1 MITIITSRVTWKVY
15 SPFFYLSVFYS
26 VGASIIQKPSSV
38 IVEEGHKVSLN
49 CQATGQPTPTV
60 TWRKAV
66 GHMSNERSRVFN
78 GRLEITNVTKTDGG
92 DYICSAKNILD
103 EDSAHTQITVFEQ
116 LKFTL
121 LPPHKRS
128 VIPSENVLLTCEAQ
142 GAREVVWQRTGQGLP
157 SAHILYSNGSLL
169 LKNVARHDAG
179 SYTCVARNF
188 HRFVSATTVLEVR
201 KPTSCSDIKTH
212 NGGKSSGTYMID
224 PDGKGG
230 VTPFNVYCDMS
241 DKGGVG
247 VTVISHGSESRTFV
261 DYKSGGCGGRGCY
274 RKDVQ
279 YTGVSIAQ
287 LAALTRVSQNC
298 EQFLNFECTAGVG
311 FFEAGYAWWVSRSGT
326 RMNYWGGATGHDN
339 KCACGV
345 TNSCSSGHM
354 CNCRGSF
361 SGWREDGGLL
371 TDKAVL
377 PVTQIRL
384 GDLNGSH
391 EKGYYTLGK
400 LKCYGVA

>member
-1 MITIITSRVTWKVY
+1 MTLV
-15 SPFFYLSVFYS
+15 
-26 VGASIIQKPSSV
+26 
-38 IVEEGHKVSLN
+38 

-66 GHMSNERSRVFN
+66 GHMSMERSRVLN

-92 DYICSAKNILD
+92 DYICSAKNILN
-103 EDSAHTQITVFEQ
+103 EDLAHAQVMVIDK
-116 LKFTL
+116 LKFTII
-121 LPPHKRS
+121 PPSKS
-128 VIPSENVLLTCEAQ
+128 KATTSEDVLLTCEAQ
-142 GAREVVWQRTGQGLP
+142 GAREVVWQRKNQRLP
-157 SAHILYSNGSLL
+157 SGHVIHSNGSLL
-169 LKNVARHDAG
+169 LKNVSPNDSG
-179 SYTCVARNF
+179 SYTCIARNF
-188 HRFVSATTVLEVR
+188 HRSVTSTTILEIQE
-201 KPTSCSDIKTH
+201 PTSCSDIKTLIRAT
-212 NGGKSSGTYMID
+212 SSGTFMID

-241 DKGGVG
+241 DRGGVG
-247 VTVISHGSESRTFV
+247 VTVISHNTEKRTFV
-261 DYKSGGCGGRGCY
+261 DHKSGGCGGRGCY

-345 TNSCSSGHM
+345 TNSCSSGYK

-384 GDLNGSH
+384 GDLNDPH

-400 LKCYGVA
+400 LKCYGVD

>member
-26 VGASIIQKPSSV
+26 AGASIIQKPSSV

-92 DYICSAKNILD
+92 DYICSAKNILN
-103 EDSAHTQITVFEQ
+103 EDSAHTQVMVFEQ

-121 LPPHKRS
+121 LPPHQRS
-128 VIPSENVLLTCEAQ
+128 ATPSENVLLTCEAQ
-142 GAREVVWQRTGQGLP
+142 GAREVVWQRTGQSLP
-157 SAHILYSNGSLL
+157 SGHILYSNGSLL

-179 SYTCVARNF
+179 SYTCIARNF
-188 HRFVSATTVLEVR
+188 HRFVTATTVLEVR

-241 DKGGVG
+241 GKGGVG
-247 VTVISHGSESRTFV
+247 VTVISHDSERRTHV
-261 DYKSGGCGGRGCY
+261 GNIPGCRGPGCY
-274 RKDVQ
+274 SKDVR
-279 YTGVSIAQ
+279 YTGVSTTQ

-298 EQFLNFECTAGVG
+298 EQFIKFECNNEVA
-311 FFEAGYAWWVSRSGT
+311 FIEENYAWWVSRDGT
-326 RMNYWGGATGHDN
+326 QKNYWGGATGSD
-339 KCACGV
+339 KMCACGV
-345 TNSCSSGHM
+345 INSCSNGKK
-354 CNCRGSF
+354 CNCHNSG
-361 SGWREDGGLL
+361 SGWREDSGLL
-371 TDKAVL
+371 TDKSAL
-377 PVTQIRL
+377 PVTQIIL
-384 GDLNGSH
+384 GDLNH
-391 EKGYYTLGK
+391 ITEEGYHTLGK

>member
-38 IVEEGHKVSLN
+38 IVEEGQKVSLN

-78 GRLEITNVTKTDGG
+78 GRLEITNVTKTEGG

-103 EDSAHTQITVFEQ
+103 EDSAHTQVMVFEQ

-121 LPPHKRS
+121 LPPHQRS
-128 VIPSENVLLTCEAQ
+128 ATPSENVLLTCEAQ
-142 GAREVVWQRTGQGLP
+142 GAREVVWQRTGQSLP
-157 SAHILYSNGSLL
+157 SGHILYSNGSLL

-179 SYTCVARNF
+179 SYTCIARNF
-188 HRFVSATTVLEVR
+188 HRFVTATTVLEVR

-230 VTPFNVYCDMS
+230 VTPFNVYCDMN

-247 VTVISHGSESRTFV
+247 VTVISHDSERRTHV
-261 DYKSGGCGGRGCY
+261 GNIPGCRGPGCY
-274 RKDVQ
+274 SKDVR
-279 YTGVSIAQ
+279 YTGVSTTQ

-298 EQFLNFECTAGVG
+298 EQFIKFECNNDVA
-311 FFEAGYAWWVSRSGT
+311 FIEENYAWWVSRDGT
-326 RMNYWGGATGHDN
+326 QKNYWGGATGSDN
-339 KCACGV
+339 MCACGV
-345 TNSCSSGHM
+345 TNSCSNGKK
-354 CNCRGSF
+354 CNCHYSG
-361 SGWREDGGLL
+361 SGWREDSGLL
-371 TDKAVL
+371 TDKSAL
-377 PVTQIRL
+377 PVTQIIL
-384 GDLNGSH
+384 GDLDRFT
-391 EKGYYTLGK
+391 EEGYHTLGK